1 MLCTGA
7 GILSALFQ
15 NSNHLTGSGV
25 DVHMDVPGRDG
36 GGGAGGK
43 LSARGK
49 CVTLGKGNVR
59 GGHFGGVFT
68 LQSQDNNYGWSEEY
82 KW

>member
-15 NSNHLTGSGV
+15 NSNHLSGSGA
-25 DVHMDVPGRDG
+25 DVHTDVPGSDG
-36 GGGAGGK
+36 GGRAGGE
-43 LSARGK
+43 LSARGER
-49 CVTLGKGNVR
+49 VTLGKGNMR
-59 GGHFGGVFT
+59 GGSFGGLFT
-68 LQSQDNNYGWSEEY
+68 LQSQDNNYGWSKES